1 MVYLVFTFTW
11 PSLHFRGGGEGA
23 KGGGGVPKK
32 KGGVVMLLRE
42 WMEGEGVRVWVYRE
56 KNH

>member
-23 KGGGGVPKK
+23 KGGGGV
-32 KGGVVMLLRE
+32 VMLLRE

-56 KNH
+56 KKSLKNKDRR